1 MLSSDTKDILNIVK
15 SISFLNT
22 SEIIDFAVNKNI
34 NAYSVYHSLDFL
46 ESKGIVKH
54 NVVKDT
60 WKFISDCEDLL
71 NWLFWRGMIYLYLC
85 FYIERERNAKQINV
99 NS

>member
-1 MLSSDTKDILNIVK
+1 MLSSNTKDILKIIK

-34 NAYSVYHSLDFL
+34 NAYSVYNSLDLL
-46 ESKGIVKH
+46 ESEGIIKH

-60 WKFISDCEDLL
+60 WKFITNCESLL
-71 NWLFWRGMIYLYLC
+71 
-85 FYIERERNAKQINV
+85 
-99 NS
+99 